1 MEMLKELGRRIQKA
15 RKVKKLTQQELA
27 DLSHVSLKHV
37 QSCERGEKNP
47 SFEVL
52 RAFGKVLNLSL
63 DSLMNLDLPEDEQSA
78 NDMRQLYLSCP
89 PAARKALLNSAR
101 ALADELKE
109 MTQADECDQ
118 DKKAEEKYAGG
129 GIKIPHRLFFCRYS
143 AVRLSGC
150 VQQTRQLLQPAP
162 DAVPHTAAV
171 GALNPGDLGHRHAQ
185 VKPGVDAPGLDG
197 GQLHQRGIHFFPQLL
212 LFQNFLRGE
221 RPVDGIAF
229 NAILP
234 VQRVMGLVPELPALV
249 SGIVLLVAPDRG
261 QDFLG
266 HVYKDIGFICI
277 VIQVPK
283 VDLLHD
289 VPPFQFTG

>member
-89 PAARKALLNSAR
+89 PAARKALLNSAARKALLNSAR

-118 DKKAEEKYAGG
+118 DKKAEE
-129 GIKIPHRLFFCRYS
+129 
-143 AVRLSGC
+143 
-150 VQQTRQLLQPAP
+150 Q
-162 DAVPHTAAV
+162 
-171 GALNPGDLGHRHAQ
+171 
-185 VKPGVDAPGLDG
+185 
-197 GQLHQRGIHFFPQLL
+197 
-212 LFQNFLRGE
+212 
-221 RPVDGIAF
+221 
-229 NAILP
+229 
-234 VQRVMGLVPELPALV
+234 
-249 SGIVLLVAPDRG
+249 
-261 QDFLG
+261 
-266 HVYKDIGFICI
+266 
-277 VIQVPK
+277 
-283 VDLLHD
+283 
-289 VPPFQFTG
+289 

>member
-1 MEMLKELGRRIQKA
+1 MKTTDSFGKRLQTLRLY
-15 RKVKKLTQQELA
+15 KKLTQQELA

-118 DKKAEEKYAGG
+118 DKKAEEK
-129 GIKIPHRLFFCRYS
+129 
-143 AVRLSGC
+143 
-150 VQQTRQLLQPAP
+150 
-162 DAVPHTAAV
+162 
-171 GALNPGDLGHRHAQ
+171 
-185 VKPGVDAPGLDG
+185 
-197 GQLHQRGIHFFPQLL
+197 
-212 LFQNFLRGE
+212 
-221 RPVDGIAF
+221 
-229 NAILP
+229 
-234 VQRVMGLVPELPALV
+234 
-249 SGIVLLVAPDRG
+249 
-261 QDFLG
+261 
-266 HVYKDIGFICI
+266 
-277 VIQVPK
+277 
-283 VDLLHD
+283 
-289 VPPFQFTG
+289 

>member
-1 MEMLKELGRRIQKA
+1 MRLRVFYNGISVLNADGIIEPPDRAGASPKVPKFPLIVQSGCIENDMIMEMLKELGRRIQKA
-15 RKVKKLTQQELA
+15 RKEKGLTQQELA

-118 DKKAEEKYAGG
+118 DKNSEEK
-129 GIKIPHRLFFCRYS
+129 
-143 AVRLSGC
+143 
-150 VQQTRQLLQPAP
+150 
-162 DAVPHTAAV
+162 
-171 GALNPGDLGHRHAQ
+171 
-185 VKPGVDAPGLDG
+185 
-197 GQLHQRGIHFFPQLL
+197 
-212 LFQNFLRGE
+212 
-221 RPVDGIAF
+221 
-229 NAILP
+229 
-234 VQRVMGLVPELPALV
+234 
-249 SGIVLLVAPDRG
+249 
-261 QDFLG
+261 
-266 HVYKDIGFICI
+266 
-277 VIQVPK
+277 
-283 VDLLHD
+283 
-289 VPPFQFTG
+289 